1 MNVYANILCRFFFV
15 LRRLRDILVK
25 DSKTYKTENG
35 AIMNLS
41 VFSEIAPLKRV
52 LVHKPGP
59 ELEQLT
65 PAHLERMLFD
75 DIPFLAG
82 AQREHHTFVQ
92 TLKNRGISVKYLV
105 DLIQETLL
113 QSDVIRKQFIDDFIT
128 MSGPAAVHYQK
139 QLTDLLNAQDGVR
152 ALVKRT
158 IRGVTEEELDVKAVH
173 PLVTALR
180 KDDRFILEPVPNLY
194 FTRDP
199 FAVIGHGAALSRMYS
214 ASRQRETI
222 FGRYILSYH
231 KDYAGRVPFYYT
243 PDMPFAIEGGDIL
256 CLGEGLLAIGISQR
270 TTPEAIEQLSKT
282 LFAKEDSG
290 IDRVLAIDIPAIR
303 AYMHL
308 DTVFTQ
314 VDKDAFTIHPAI
326 LSSVRA
332 FRVTPGAGGKINVK
346 ALSGKLEDILAEEMR
361 LDKVTL
367 IRCGGS
373 DAIASQREQWND
385 GSNTLCI
392 APGTVVVYDRNAVTN
407 QILRDH
413 GLNTI
418 EVPGSELARGRG
430 GPRCMTMP
438 LWREE

>member
-1 MNVYANILCRFFFV
+1 M
-15 LRRLRDILVK
+15 
-25 DSKTYKTENG
+25 S
-35 AIMNLS
+35 LS
-41 VFSEIAPLKRV
+41 VFSEIAPLRRV
-52 LVHKPGP
+52 LVHQPGP

-82 AQREHHTFVQ
+82 AQREHNTFVQ
-92 TLKNRGISVKYLV
+92 TLRDRGIVVNYLV
-105 DLIQETLL
+105 DMIEETLL
-113 QSDVIRKQFIDDFIT
+113 QGDDLRRMFIDEFIA
-128 MSGPAAVHYQK
+128 MSGPAAVHYQEPLK
-139 QLTDLLNAQDGVR
+139 DLLLDEDGVR
-152 ALVKRT
+152 CLVNRT
-158 IRGVTEEELDVKAVH
+158 IRGVTEEELGIKAGR
-173 PLVTALR
+173 PLVSAVR

-199 FAVIGHGAALSRMYS
+199 FAVIGRGAVLSHMYS
-214 ASRQRETI
+214 LSRQRETI
-222 FGRYILSYH
+222 FGRYILNYH
-231 KDYAGRVPFYYT
+231 KDYAGRVPFYYM

-256 CLGEGLLAIGISQR
+256 CLGGGLLAVGISQR
-270 TTPEAIEQLSKT
+270 TTPEAIEQLAKT
-282 LFAKEDSG
+282 LFGREDSG
-290 IDRVLAIDIPAIR
+290 IDRILAIDIPAIR

-332 FRVTPGAGGKINVK
+332 FKVTGGAGETLHVES
-346 ALSGKLEDILAEEMR
+346 LSGKLEDILAEEMH

-367 IRCGGS
+367 IRCGGC

-392 APGTVVVYDRNAVTN
+392 SPGTVVVYDRNAVTN

-413 GLNTI
+413 GLTTI

-438 LWREE
+438 LWRNE